1 MKFIAKTDVG
11 KKRSNN
17 EDAFFTKMYNE
28 DISLYI
34 VADGLGGYESG
45 EVASNILIQVFS
57 ECFEQSIK
65 NIDSNI
71 TDVKV
76 KSILTS
82 ALLTANEKIYK
93 LEKTDAKYKGMGTTI
108 VLVTKIYDKIYYLS
122 VGDSRLYF
130 LDGKLSY
137 IKQVTEDDTYVNEL
151 LRTNVIGPEEAK
163 DHPQK
168 HVLTKAIGIFSKI
181 DVTVRKINAKNGY
194 LLLCTDG
201 LTNMLTD
208 IEILNN
214 FKKYRFGELAEGL
227 VSKAN
232 FHGGN
237 DNITVVIVKI

>member
-130 LDGKLSY
+130 LDEKLSY

-181 DVTVRKINAKNGY
+181 DVTVRKINAKSGY

-214 FKKYRFGELAEGL
+214 FKKYRFDELAEGL